1 MDFSNLLKFLKD
13 LEKNNTKEWFHENN
27 ETYQKLRSDFI
38 QFVGQLI
45 EEIAKF
51 DKGVAGL
58 DPKKCI
64 FRINRDIRFS
74 KEKSPYKTNFGAA
87 MGEGGKK
94 TEKAGYYFH
103 AEPGKSFIAGGIW
116 MPSSEVLSNIRQ
128 EIDYNQDEFKKLLET
143 KDFKKY
149 FGELEGESL
158 KTAPKGYTTDHPL
171 IEVIRQKSFVMTHYY
186 EDKELKEIKA
196 KEVAGVFEK
205 MKPVNDFLNRSFD

>member
-186 EDKELKEIKA
+186 EDKELKDIKA

>member
-1 MDFSNLLKFLKD
+1 MDFSKLLKFLKD
-13 LEKNNTKEWFHENN
+13 LEKNNTKEWFHDHND
-27 ETYQKLRSDFI
+27 TYQNLRSEFI
-38 QFVGQLI
+38 EFVGQLI
-45 EEIAKF
+45 EEIASF

-74 KEKSPYKTNFGAA
+74 KDKSPYKTNFGAA

-128 EIDYNQDEFKKLLET
+128 EIDYNQEEFKKLLEA

-158 KTAPKGYTTDHPL
+158 KTAPKGYTTDHPM

-186 EDKELKEIKA
+186 QDKELGELKA
-196 KEVAGVFEK
+196 KEVAFVFEK

>member
-1 MDFSNLLKFLKD
+1 MLKFLSG

-27 ETYQKLRSDFI
+27 DTYQNLRSEFI
-38 QFVGQLI
+38 EFVGELI
-45 EEIAKF
+45 EEVSTF

-74 KEKSPYKTNFGAA
+74 KDKSPYKNNFGAA

-116 MPSSEVLSNIRQ
+116 MPSSEVLTNIRQ
-128 EIDYNQDEFKKLLET
+128 EIDYNQKEFKNLIEA

-158 KTAPKGYTTDHPL
+158 KTAPKGYTTDHPM
-171 IEVIRQKSFVMTHYY
+171 IEVIRQKSFVMTHYF
-186 EDKELKEIKA
+186 EDKELMEIKA
-196 KEVAGVFEK
+196 KEVAKIFEK
-205 MKPVNDFLNRSFD
+205 MKPVNEFLNRSFD